1 MPDNLPSRRMLID
14 RLRELAAE
22 YRRWA
27 NDTSVEATAEYARLA
42 DDVDRTIAELE
53 RHFGWQDEV

>member
-1 MPDNLPSRRMLID
+1 MLID